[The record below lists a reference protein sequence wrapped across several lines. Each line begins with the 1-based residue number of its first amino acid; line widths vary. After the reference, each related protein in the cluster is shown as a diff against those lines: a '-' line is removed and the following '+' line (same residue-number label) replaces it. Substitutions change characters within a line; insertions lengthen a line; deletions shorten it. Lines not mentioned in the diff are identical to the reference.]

1 MNSGRCAEWM
11 CRGGLTRRGYARPGQ
26 VRASR
31 RGRARRAGPRPGE
44 PVIGDQVAQVL
55 GTPVVGVAALGTGSG
70 GTGTYRVS
78 LLSGGNVF
86 VKASDGEDP
95 AFLASEASGLRWL
108 QEADAVPIPEVLGL
122 NDTLLVT
129 AWIAPGRPTRE
140 SAEEFGRRLA
150 TLHARGAQSFGAPWP
165 GYIGALTLDNT
176 EGEDWPE
183 FYAARRV
190 LPYLRAA
197 VDRGAVDPAGAEA
210 VERVCARIADL
221 AGEPELP
228 ARIHGDLWS
237 ANIHWDT
244 RGRAWL
250 VDPAA
255 HGGHRETDLAMMALF
270 EPAYLD
276 CIIAAYDEVH
286 PLADGWRDRVGLHQ
300 LHPLLVHAVLFGPSY
315 GAQAAAAARQYL

>member
-1 MNSGRCAEWM
+1 
-11 CRGGLTRRGYARPGQ
+11 
-26 VRASR
+26 
-31 RGRARRAGPRPGE
+31 
-44 PVIGDQVAQVL
+44 VIGEQVAEVL

-86 VKASDGEDP
+86 VKASDGRDP
-95 AFLASEASGLRWL
+95 DFLGSEASGLRWL

-122 NDTLLVT
+122 SETLLVT
-129 AWIAPGRPTRE
+129 AWIAPGRPTRR
-140 SAEEFGRRLA
+140 SAEEFGRELA

-165 GYIGALTLDNT
+165 GYIGALTLDNG
-176 EGEDWPE
+176 EEEDWPQ
-183 FYAARRV
+183 FYAERRV

-197 VDRGAVDPAGAEA
+197 VDRGAVDAAGAKA
-210 VERVCARIADL
+210 VEQVCARIAAL

-276 CIIAAYDEVH
+276 CIVAAYDEVH
-286 PLADGWRDRVGLHQ
+286 PLADGWRERVGLHQ